1 MEHPLINDISHLN
14 VDELQTRINE
24 LSKKLSWARRTN
36 ANLATQI
43 QMALETFQNQY
54 RAKQQEIYD
63 AATKRS
69 GNDYS
74 DRIDIS

>member
-1 MEHPLINDISHLN
+1 MEHPLIGDVSHFN

-36 ANLATQI
+36 AHLANQI

-54 RAKQQEIYD
+54 NIKQQAILD
-63 AATKRS
+63 AATRNGK
-69 GNDYS
+69 DFS
-74 DRIDIS
+74 DKINVS